1 MFFLKNN
8 PSIFKEK
15 KKKELSML
23 KLPDGLIKS
32 FLKESSL
39 FFSKKD
45 TEKINDLLKFILKTK
60 ASNPY
65 HPSMYGYISHPVRV
79 ASFYLKLAKK
89 PCLDYVF
96 VSLLHNFFEIT
107 SFKEKELIEKGFSK
121 KICKAITTLTVDR
134 KLEKKKSYLN
144 KYYSKIESFSKNLA
158 LIKCVDKLDNLLAV
172 KIICSNSE
180 RLNYIRDAEEFVYP
194 ITKKISKDL
203 SESFKKII
211 HFSYN
216 EKHDETFKKNVEKF
230 NKKLIN

>member
-79 ASFYLKLAKK
+79 SSFYLKLAKNT
-89 PCLDYVF
+89 
-96 VSLLHNFFEIT
+96 LLI
-107 SFKEKELIEKGFSK
+107 LRI
-121 KICKAITTLTVDR
+121 
-134 KLEKKKSYLN
+134 Y
-144 KYYSKIESFSKNLA
+144 
-158 LIKCVDKLDNLLAV
+158 
-172 KIICSNSE
+172 
-180 RLNYIRDAEEFVYP
+180 
-194 ITKKISKDL
+194 
-203 SESFKKII
+203 
-211 HFSYN
+211 
-216 EKHDETFKKNVEKF
+216 
-230 NKKLIN
+230 